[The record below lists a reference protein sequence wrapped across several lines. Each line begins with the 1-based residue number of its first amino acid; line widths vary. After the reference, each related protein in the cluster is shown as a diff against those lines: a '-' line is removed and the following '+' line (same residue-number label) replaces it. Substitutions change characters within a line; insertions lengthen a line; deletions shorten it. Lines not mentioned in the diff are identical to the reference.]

1 MSDPNLSDFY
11 GRVARIQKARSKGYG
26 FEAPG
31 TLGRS
36 SYAPPR
42 TRRRSILGPVV
53 FLLVCA
59 VLLKGAIYQS
69 VGADS
74 YAERVALDVGAG
86 RHLDPDRRRDRP
98 VPPTLGRWCGRR
110 HRRRLRAGR
119 TPPP

>member
-36 SYAPPR
+36 SSAAPR

-59 VLLKGAIYQS
+59 VLLKGAIYHS

-74 YAERVALDVGAG
+74 YADRVAGLMAGDGVEWVGGWLMQAE
-86 RHLDPDRRRDRP
+86 PA
-98 VPPTLGRWCGRR
+98 TLFVSDKITA
-110 HRRRLRAGR
+110 LLAMML
-119 TPPP
+119 

>member
-74 YAERVALDVGAG
+74 YAERVAGLMAGDGVEWVGGWLMQTEPAT
-86 RHLDPDRRRDRP
+86 LFVSDRI
-98 VPPTLGRWCGRR
+98 TAL
-110 HRRRLRAGR
+110 LAM
-119 TPPP
+119 TI

>member
-74 YAERVALDVGAG
+74 YAERVAGLMAGDGVEWVGGWLMQTEPATIFVSDKITAV
-86 RHLDPDRRRDRP
+86 LAA
-98 VPPTLGRWCGRR
+98 LM
-110 HRRRLRAGR
+110 
-119 TPPP
+119 

>member
-11 GRVARIQKARSKGYG
+11 GRVARIQKARAKGYG

-36 SYAPPR
+36 FYAHPKDK
-42 TRRRSILGPVV
+42 RRSILGPVL
-53 FLLVCA
+53 FLLVCT

-74 YAERVALDVGAG
+74 YNQRVAALNAG
-86 RHLDPDRRRDRP
+86 EGIEPFGGWLMQSEPATIFVSDQIT
-98 VPPTLGRWCGRR
+98 VVL
-110 HRRRLRAGR
+110 AKMM
-119 TPPP
+119 